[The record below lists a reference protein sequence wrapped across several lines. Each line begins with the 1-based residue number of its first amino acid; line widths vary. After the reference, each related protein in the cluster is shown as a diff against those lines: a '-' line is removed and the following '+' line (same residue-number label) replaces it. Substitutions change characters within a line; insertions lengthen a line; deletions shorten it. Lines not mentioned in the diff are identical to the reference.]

1 MKNVLKAVGE
11 RMTVLR
17 QAGYEPQT
25 EPPPQQV
32 TLTNTT
38 TNISSTSNSTVHP
51 KQAPA
56 KPVLPPRNDSKLTKP
71 TDNSPKGNIDYELN
85 LSFFFIY
92 SPNDPYEKNVVEN
105 VLDISFF
112 FHFCQESSWYR
123 SPSVKWE
130 DIAGMKYAK
139 KVLYEVNLFYHFFNT
154 RL

>member
-1 MKNVLKAVGE
+1 MKNIKVSWSFHFWIEYLPADYANAMKNVLKAVGE

-38 TNISSTSNSTVHP
+38 TNIPSIRNSTVQP
-51 KQAPA
+51 NQAPA
-56 KPVLPPRNDSKLTKP
+56 KPVLPPRAGSKPTKP
-71 TDNSPKGNIDYELN
+71 TDNSPKGNIDYELY

-105 VLDISFF
+105 VLDISFLF
-112 FHFCQESSWYR
+112 RFC
-123 SPSVKWE
+123 
-130 DIAGMKYAK
+130 
-139 KVLYEVNLFYHFFNT
+139 
-154 RL
+154 

>member
-1 MKNVLKAVGE
+1 MKNIKVSWSYHFWIEYLPVDYANAMKNVLKAVGE

-38 TNISSTSNSTVHP
+38 TNISSIRNSTVQP

-56 KPVLPPRNDSKLTKP
+56 KPVLPPRNDSKPTKP

-85 LSFFFIY
+85 LTFFFIY

-105 VLDISFF
+105 VLDISFLF
-112 FHFCQESSWYR
+112 RFC
-123 SPSVKWE
+123 
-130 DIAGMKYAK
+130 
-139 KVLYEVNLFYHFFNT
+139 
-154 RL
+154 

>member
-38 TNISSTSNSTVHP
+38 TNISSIRNSTVQP

-56 KPVLPPRNDSKLTKP
+56 KPVLPPRAGSKPTKP
-71 TDNSPKGNIDYELN
+71 TDNSPKGNIDYELY
-85 LSFFFIY
+85 LTFFFIY

-105 VLDISFF
+105 VLDISFLF
-112 FHFCQESSWYR
+112 RFCQKSSWYR

-139 KVLYEVNLFYHFFNT
+139 KVLYEVSLFYHF
-154 RL
+154 

>member
-38 TNISSTSNSTVHP
+38 TNISSIRNSTVQP

-56 KPVLPPRNDSKLTKP
+56 KPVLPPRNDSKPTKP

-85 LSFFFIY
+85 LTFFFIY

-112 FHFCQESSWYR
+112 FCFC
-123 SPSVKWE
+123 
-130 DIAGMKYAK
+130 
-139 KVLYEVNLFYHFFNT
+139 
-154 RL
+154 